1 MGDFSVPHRRAE
13 DGTFALS
20 YCGLELTLI
29 DCPVK
34 RAGFRSFF
42 GVWLV
47 RDAARDVRFLVDC
60 GPAVAFPRIMEAVE
74 RHSDGR
80 LDALLLTHIHTDHC
94 GSAGSLVRAFPGLRV
109 IAPAKGAPH
118 LVDPSR
124 LMAASRS
131 VLGDLVDAYGEQ
143 LPVPGANIAA
153 AESMEGLLVIPA
165 PGHAAHH
172 DAYAYRSKGGVALF
186 PGEAAGVHLMSSVPD
201 APDAAGSDL
210 PDGSA
215 ATPYLRPATPPRFLP
230 PVALASLDR
239 LRETGATLLCYP
251 HFGVS
256 ADPSLL
262 DEARAQLLLWLD
274 VCKRRLAEDPG
285 AADDPIGRLLPFLL
299 EEDPH
304 LKAYSRLAPDI
315 RERENFFIANS
326 LRGMTGWILEEA
338 AERKG
343 R

>member
-1 MGDFSVPHRRAE
+1 MGEVSVPYRRAE
-13 DGTFALS
+13 DGTVSLS
-20 YCGLELTLI
+20 RCGLELTLI

-34 RAGFRSFF
+34 RPGFRSFF

-74 RHSDGR
+74 RYSDGR
-80 LDALLLTHIHTDHC
+80 IDALLLTHIHTDHC

-109 IAPAKGAPH
+109 IAPAKGTPH

-124 LMAASRS
+124 LMAASRN

-143 LPVPGANIAA
+143 LPVPGTNIAA
-153 AESMEGLLVIPA
+153 AESMEGLRVIPS
-165 PGHAAHH
+165 PGHAPHH
-172 DAYAYRSKGGVALF
+172 DAYAYRSEDGVVLF
-186 PGEAAGVHLMSSVPD
+186 PGEAAGVHLMSVSR
-201 APDAAGSDL
+201 APDAVAGDL
-210 PDGSA
+210 PDGSS

-230 PVALASLDR
+230 QVALASLDR

-251 HFGVS
+251 HFGAS
-256 ADPSLL
+256 EDPSLL
-262 DEARAQLLLWLD
+262 DSARAQLLLWLD
-274 VCKRRLAEDPG
+274 VCKRRLGEDPG
-285 AADDPIGRLLPFLL
+285 AADDPFGRLFPFLL
-299 EEDPH
+299 EADLH
-304 LKAYSRLAPDI
+304 LEAYSRLAPDI

-338 AERKG
+338 AERKNS
-343 R
+343 

>member
-1 MGDFSVPHRRAE
+1 MPVPYSRVE
-13 DGTFALS
+13 DGTFSLS

-47 RDAARDVRFLVDC
+47 RDAARDLRFLVDC
-60 GPAVAFPRIMEAVE
+60 GPAVAFPRIMEALE
-74 RHSDGR
+74 RHADGR

-94 GSAGSLVRAFPGLRV
+94 GSAGSLVREFPSLRV
-109 IAPAKGAPH
+109 IAPAKGTPH

-124 LMAASRS
+124 LMASSRN

-153 AESMEGLLVIPA
+153 AESMDALRAIPT
-165 PGHAAHH
+165 PGHAPHH
-172 DAYAYRSKGGVALF
+172 DSYAYRSEDGVVLF
-186 PGEAAGVHLMSSVPD
+186 PGEAAGVHLMSVSV
-201 APDAAGSDL
+201 APDAVALDL
-210 PDGSA
+210 PDGSS

-239 LRETGATLLCYP
+239 LREADATLLCYP

-274 VCKRRLAEDPG
+274 VCARRLDEDPG
-285 AADDPIGRLLPFLL
+285 AADDPLGSLLPRLLDA
-299 EEDPH
+299 DPH
-304 LKAYSRLAPDI
+304 LEAYSRLAPDI

-338 AERKG
+338 AERNG
-343 R
+343 L

>member
-1 MGDFSVPHRRAE
+1 MGEVSVPYRRAE
-13 DGTFALS
+13 DGTVSLS
-20 YCGLELTLI
+20 RCGLELTLI

-42 GVWLV
+42 GVWLA
-47 RDAARDVRFLVDC
+47 RDAARDLRFLVDC
-60 GPAVAFPRIMEAVE
+60 GPAVAFPRIMEAIQ

-94 GSAGSLVRAFPGLRV
+94 GSAGSLVRAFPDLRV
-109 IAPAKGAPH
+109 IAPAKGTPH

-124 LMAASRS
+124 LMASSRS

-143 LPVPGANIAA
+143 LPVPGANIAT
-153 AESMEGLLVIPA
+153 AESIECLLVIPT
-165 PGHAAHH
+165 PGHAPHH
-172 DAYAYRSKGGVALF
+172 DAYAYRSEGGVVLF
-186 PGEAAGVHLMSSVPD
+186 PGEAAGVHLMSVS
-201 APDAAGSDL
+201 GSRDL
-210 PDGSA
+210 PDGSS
-215 ATPYLRPATPPRFLP
+215 ATPYLRPATPPRFLL

-262 DEARAQLLLWLD
+262 DEARAQLLLWRD
-274 VCKRRLAEDPG
+274 VCKRRLDEDPG
-285 AADDPIGRLLPFLL
+285 AVGDPLGSLLPFLL
-299 EEDPH
+299 EADPH
-304 LKAYSRLAPDI
+304 LEAYSRLAPDI

-338 AERKG
+338 AERKNS
-343 R
+343 